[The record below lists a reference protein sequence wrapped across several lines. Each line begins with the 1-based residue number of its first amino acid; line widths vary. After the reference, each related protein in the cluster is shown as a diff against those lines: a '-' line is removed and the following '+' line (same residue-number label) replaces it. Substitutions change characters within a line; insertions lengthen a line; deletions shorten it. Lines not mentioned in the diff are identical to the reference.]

1 MSLSSKDERLQLYK
15 RSEVRR
21 LLCWSLQGHRSIIPS
36 PSNGD
41 APFPE
46 VAKILRA
53 NMDIVLLLEE
63 MASCGIYLRRRIYSK
78 PACSNCGS
86 INVSYKYVCPLCGGH
101 DLDKGV
107 RIEHHECGHV
117 DFQTQFEKGRELIC
131 PKCGKELKL
140 LGTDYH
146 RLEGFIL
153 CNECKRE
160 FSIPKIVQTCLSCGV
175 ECSFEK
181 ADIKPIFGYILNE
194 NLNSEI
200 ISYCS
205 IEPPIVEFLETHG
218 YEVEAPGKL
227 GGESGTDHLFD
238 IVATQGERAIVFTLA
253 NGSSETDEDFAIN
266 LLGRFSDVH
275 ADRAVL
281 VSTPRL
287 SNTAKR
293 LLEFYGIEHV
303 EGETKEEIVERLS
316 AVFGKSSKPTSIR
329 GDSDSLG
336 QREKRIEIE
345 RERLSDLLSRIDM
358 SLSEES
364 DREMTEPV
372 VRKKSR
378 RRKTASKTQDLEGV
392 RRLGNVRELLRIML
406 SVIEETEPA
415 VQDRTSSETTV
426 LPPEDLQES
435 DQRKLRYLRSI
446 IKQILD

>member
-1 MSLSSKDERLQLYK
+1 M
-15 RSEVRR
+15 
-21 LLCWSLQGHRSIIPS
+21 PS
-36 PSNGD
+36 PSNGND
-41 APFPE
+41 SFSE
-46 VAKILRA
+46 VARILGA
-53 NMDIVLLLEE
+53 NVDIVLLLEE
-63 MASCGIYLRRRIYSK
+63 MASCGIYLRRRIDSK

-86 INVSYKYVCPLCGGH
+86 INISYKYVCPFCGGH

-131 PKCGKELKL
+131 PKCRKELKL

-175 ECSFEK
+175 NCSFEK

-194 NLNSEI
+194 NLSSEI
-200 ISYCS
+200 VSYCS
-205 IEPPIVEFLETHG
+205 IEPPIIGFLEAQA
-218 YEVEAPGKL
+218 YKIEAPGRLK
-227 GGESGTDHLFD
+227 GESGTDHLFD
-238 IVATQGERAIVFTLA
+238 IVATQDERTIIFTLA
-253 NGSSETDEDFAIN
+253 NGPSETDQDFAIN
-266 LLGRFSDVH
+266 LLGRYSDVR

-281 VSTPRL
+281 VATPRL

-316 AVFGKSSKPTSIR
+316 AIFGKSNEPTSIPR
-329 GDSDSLG
+329 DSDSLEQG
-336 QREKRIEIE
+336 ENRIEIE

-364 DREMTEPV
+364 DQEMTEPV
-372 VRKKSR
+372 VRKRSR
-378 RRKTASKTQDLEGV
+378 RRKTASKTKDLEGV
-392 RRLGNVRELLRIML
+392 KRLENIRELLRIML

-415 VQDRTSSETTV
+415 VQNRTKSKTTA
-426 LPPEDLQES
+426 LPPEDLQEN

>member
-1 MSLSSKDERLQLYK
+1 MSLDSKDKRLQLYK

-36 PSNGD
+36 SLNGN

-46 VAKILRA
+46 VAKILGV
-53 NMDIVLLLEE
+53 NVDIVPLLED
-63 MASCGIYLRRRIYSK
+63 MASCGIYLRRKIDSK

-86 INVSYKYVCPLCGGH
+86 INVSYKYVCPLCDGH
-101 DLDKGV
+101 DLEKGV

-117 DFQTQFEKGRELIC
+117 DFQSQFEKGRELIC

-160 FSIPKIVQTCLSCGV
+160 FSIPKIIQTCLSCGV
-175 ECSFEK
+175 NCSFEK
-181 ADIKPIFGYILNE
+181 ADIKPIFGYILND
-194 NLNSEI
+194 NLSSEI

-205 IEPPIVEFLETHG
+205 IEPPIVRLLETQG
-218 YEVEAPGKL
+218 YEVETPGRL
-227 GGESGTDHLFD
+227 RGESRTDHLFD
-238 IVATQGERAIVFTLA
+238 IVATQDERTIVFTLA
-253 NGSSETDEDFAIN
+253 NGSSEKDEDFAIN
-266 LLGRFSDVH
+266 LLGRFSDVR

-281 VSTPRL
+281 IATPRL

-293 LLEFYGIEHV
+293 LLEFYGIEHI
-303 EGETKEEIVERLS
+303 EGETKEEIVEKLS
-316 AVFGKSSKPTSIR
+316 VTFGKSSKPTSIP
-329 GDSDSLG
+329 GNSDSLK
-336 QREKRIEIE
+336 QRKKKIEIE

-364 DREMTEPV
+364 DQEMTEPV
-372 VRKKSR
+372 AQKRAR
-378 RRKTASKTQDLEGV
+378 RRKTASKIQDLEGV
-392 RRLGNVRELLRIML
+392 RRLENIGELLRIML

-415 VQDRTSSETTV
+415 VQDRNNSETTI
-426 LPPEDLQES
+426 LPSEDLQES

-446 IKQILD
+446 INQILD

>member
-1 MSLSSKDERLQLYK
+1 MSLDSKDERLQLYK

-21 LLCWSLQGHRSIIPS
+21 VLCWSLQGHRSIMPS
-36 PSNGD
+36 PSNGND
-41 APFPE
+41 PFPE
-46 VAKILRA
+46 VVKIAGA
-53 NMDIVLLLEE
+53 NVNIAGLLEE
-63 MASCGIYLRRRIYSK
+63 IASCGIYLRRRIESK

-86 INVSYKYVCPLCGGH
+86 INLSYKYVCPLCDGH

-117 DFQTQFEKGRELIC
+117 DFQAQFEKGRELVC

-146 RLEGFIL
+146 RLEDFIL

-175 ECSFEK
+175 NCSFEK

-194 NLNSEI
+194 NLSSEI

-205 IEPPIVEFLETHG
+205 IEPPIVKFLEAQG
-218 YEVEAPGKL
+218 YEVEAPGRL
-227 GGESGTDHLFD
+227 RGESGTDHLFD
-238 IVATQGERAIVFTLA
+238 IVATQDERVVVFALA
-253 NGSSETDEDFAIN
+253 NGSSETTEDFAIN
-266 LLGRFSDVH
+266 LLGRFSDVR

-281 VSTPRL
+281 IAATRL
-287 SNTAKR
+287 SDTTKR

-303 EGETKEEIVERLS
+303 EGETKEELVERLS
-316 AVFGKSSKPTSIR
+316 TIFGKSSEPTSIP
-329 GDSDSLG
+329 GDSDISE

-345 RERLSDLLSRIDM
+345 RERLSDLLSRIDV
-358 SLSEES
+358 SHSEES
-364 DREMTEPV
+364 DREMTESV
-372 VRKKSR
+372 VRKRSR
-378 RRKTASKTQDLEGV
+378 RRKTTSKTQDLDGV
-392 RRLGNVRELLRIML
+392 RRLENIRELLRIML

-415 VQDRTSSETTV
+415 VQDRTKSKTEI
-426 LPPEDLQES
+426 LPPEDLRENHQ
-435 DQRKLRYLRSI
+435 QKLRYLRSI